1 MKKID
6 KNSKISRNISK
17 TPEEISEGKKKRML
31 NLIPGANKNGRPKG
45 KRDFNTLVDLAIEAL
60 ALEYIKQTNDKNKG
74 KRGYKELSLEDVDIE
89 ADIFKQFMNKARN
102 GDIKAIDSFLDR
114 RHGKAKQPIEVSG
127 PDGDPIRHAI
137 QVKEF
142 EESIINEQD
151 KWFED
156 SAPVVKETPK
166 ATPKVM
172 PKLILKSPKK

>member
-1 MKKID
+1 MKKTV
-6 KNSKISRNISK
+6 KSSVNNSVK
-17 TPEEISEGKKKRML
+17 TSDNSDAKKRQL
-31 NLIPGANKNGRPKG
+31 AGLKPFKPGQSGNPGGRPKG

-60 ALEYIKQTNDKNKG
+60 ALDYVRQTNEQGRKKKG
-74 KRGYKELSLEDVDIE
+74 YIDISLEDVDIE

-127 PDGDPIRHAI
+127 IDGDPIKHAI

-156 SAPVVKETPK
+156 SGPAKVKETPK
-166 ATPKVM
+166 A
-172 PKLILKSPKK
+172 KLIIKAPKK